1 VATTVLER
9 SSNGTTSLT
18 NHPNYPALFRRH
30 VLANAQ
36 YWQEYVTNRSTDIAA
51 LDNERDCILKAISFA
66 LEIEIAWPCVYQ
78 VIVIFSSFMERR
90 GHWESWNRLLNQAL
104 KTAQRLEDVTRAT
117 TLSALLARLLQQQSR
132 IEPAILQHRH
142 TIRLARQTGNRFE
155 EARACT
161 NLGFLYIEQGQW
173 YRAEVLCCHALNIF
187 EAINSDH
194 GRAHTENHLGILYTR
209 QCLWDKGEQYL
220 KRACATWQAMGD
232 NHGLMRGFINLS
244 FLYIEMEKGSK
255 ALKYLKKA
263 LHQAKLTG
271 EKTELGTIYL
281 NMGAAYRLSGEP
293 TQAEA
298 QGQRAETIFRQ
309 SSNLVGLALAW
320 INLGMIYT
328 AQQEWKKAK
337 KYLETGLQACRD
349 LKNEYG
355 EISTLLGMVEY
366 ELARGDQQQ
375 ALVRLKELEYLIKQ
389 EDKNAQYNHLQQ
401 RLAKYRAEPG
411 RFSRGAL
418 RVS

>member
-1 VATTVLER
+1 MA
-9 SSNGTTSLT
+9 TTSLT
-18 NHPNYPALFRRH
+18 NHPNYPALFRHH
-30 VLANAQ
+30 VLTNAQ

-51 LDNERDCILKAISFA
+51 LDGERDCILKAISFA

-78 VIVIFSSFMERR
+78 VIVTFSSFMERR

-117 TLSALLARLLQQQSR
+117 TLSALLARLLQRQSR
-132 IEPAILQHRH
+132 IEPAIVQHRR

-161 NLGFLYIEQGQW
+161 NLGYLYIEQGQW
-173 YRAEVLCCHALNIF
+173 YRAEVLCCHALKIF
-187 EAINSDH
+187 EAIDSDH

-209 QCLWDKGEQYL
+209 QYWWNKGEKHL
-220 KRACATWQAMGD
+220 ERACTIWQTMDD

-271 EKTELGTIYL
+271 EETELGRIYS
-281 NMGAAYRLSGEP
+281 NMGIAYRLSGQPMQAE
-293 TQAEA
+293 TKTRQAEA
-298 QGQRAETIFRQ
+298 IFRQ
-309 SSNLVGLALAW
+309 SSNLVGLALVW
-320 INLGMIYT
+320 VNLGMTYI
-328 AQQEWKKAK
+328 AQQKWEKARE
-337 KYLETGLQACRD
+337 YLEASLQACRN

-355 EISTLLGMVEY
+355 EISALLGMVEY
-366 ELARGDQQQ
+366 ELARGNQQQ
-375 ALVRLKELEYLIKQ
+375 ALVRLKELEYLIRQ
-389 EDKNAQYNHLQQ
+389 DYKNAQYNHLQR
-401 RLAKYRAEPG
+401 RLAKYRAELG
-411 RFSRGAL
+411 RFSRGARPL
-418 RVS
+418 TT